1 MIQVYLRQAW
11 QMIKQNPLFSCFH
24 IVGTGIAIA
33 MVMVMSI
40 IYYIKIADIYP
51 ENNRSKMMVSD
62 CARVISE
69 NRNSSYRVSYRSLNE
84 CFYVLEN
91 ALVTAVASEFFTKEF
106 IQLDNLKEEILI
118 QRKNVDTNFWKV
130 FPFTFIDGK
139 PFTQEEFDS
148 GLKTVVISQTL
159 ARRLFGT
166 DNVTGKEITLDYQK
180 FKICGVVK
188 DASYTMSACYAQVWC
203 PYTVNK
209 RNIDNPSIIGNFSVY
224 IVTDNFADVESQVN
238 DYIRKVNHSQ
248 NEYEFK
254 MNLRPYWKT
263 TLEESKNEDTDY
275 VIAIRNLIFM
285 LFILLLVPAINLSGM
300 ITSRMEWR
308 MEEMGVRKAFGAT
321 RGQLINQVLWEN
333 LFLSC
338 MGGLLGLLLSFLF
351 VFASKNWL
359 LMLLDPSPQLL
370 PDGVEISLSPDML
383 FNPVLFMFAFGIC
396 LILNMLSAL
405 YPAYKAIRKDIVYSL
420 NGHK

>member
-1 MIQVYLRQAW
+1 MIRVYLRQAW

-51 ENNRSKMMVSD
+51 ENNRSRMMVSD
-62 CARVISE
+62 CARIVSE
-69 NRNSSYRVSYRSLNE
+69 NRNSSWYVSYRVLNE
-84 CFYVLEN
+84 CFYLLEN
-91 ALVTAVASEFFTKEF
+91 TLVTAVANEFSPKDF
-106 IQLDNLKEEILI
+106 IQLDNSKEEILI
-118 QRKNVDTNFWKV
+118 RKKNVDTNFWKV
-130 FPFTFIDGK
+130 FPFAFVDGK
-139 PFTQEEFDS
+139 PFTKEEFDS
-148 GLKTVVISQTL
+148 GVKTVVISQTL
-159 ARRLFGT
+159 AKRLFGT
-166 DNVTGKEITLDYQK
+166 DKVTGKEITLNYQK

-188 DASYTMSACYAQVWC
+188 DASYLMSSCYAQVWC
-203 PYTVNK
+203 PYTVSK
-209 RNIDNPSIIGNFSVY
+209 QDRDNSNLIGEFFVY
-224 IVTDNFADVESQVN
+224 IVTDDFADVESHVN
-238 DYIRKVNHSQ
+238 DYIRKVNHSR
-248 NEYEFK
+248 NEYQFT

-263 TLEESKNEDTDY
+263 TLEESRYKDTDY
-275 VIAIRNLIFM
+275 TAAIRNLTFI

-351 VFASKNWL
+351 VFVSKNWL
-359 LMLLDPSPQLL
+359 LVLLDSSPQLL
-370 PDGVEISLSPDML
+370 PDGVEISLSPDMF